1 MSSVSSVA
9 AVSGVMEVRV
19 EILLG
24 LAVVVVVELLTFW
37 SWGEEKICDES
48 V

>member
-9 AVSGVMEVRV
+9 AVSGVREVMEVKV
-19 EILLG
+19 MD
-24 LAVVVVVELLTFW
+24 VVVELLAFF
-37 SWGEEKICDES
+37 SWDEEKICDES